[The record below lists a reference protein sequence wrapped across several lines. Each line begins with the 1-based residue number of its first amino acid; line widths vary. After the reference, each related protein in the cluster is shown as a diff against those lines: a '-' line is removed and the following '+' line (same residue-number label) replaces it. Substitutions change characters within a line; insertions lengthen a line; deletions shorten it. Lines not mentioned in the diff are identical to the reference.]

1 MKKIITIFLISFLA
15 ISASV
20 YASARPDGRNTFYI
34 CTDQT
39 GGVSYMDLDA
49 LDITGIG
56 APNTYDLVDGDG
68 AMVQNKIDRLVYFY
82 IFDGDGTNA
91 ESSPNYIRPDDYS
104 TAGVWVLV
112 TVYGGGRV
120 AEGDS
125 EVDVV
130 DSGTGYAEV
139 VIDGEQQEKISDGY
153 SEHPTGF
160 IYRVA
165 TTTDGNTL
173 IFQVHDANG
182 TAWRDA
188 LSFENGDS
196 SDLSTTNWPRVRL
209 GANVA
214 LTGLKNSAIGMSW
227 GSEISSSPQTLSYN
241 DMNKPY
247 LVSAAATVVL
257 PDVGTDTNDAKYGD
271 WVQFEIMDDSET
283 LTIDCDDADKIRRQ
297 GSAQSAGVT
306 ITTDGAG
313 TIVTCI
319 ATTNADGSGT
329 DGWTCRSNGTLA
341 QGS

>member
-15 ISASV
+15 LSASV
-20 YASARPDGRNTFYI
+20 YAFARPDGRNTFYV

-39 GGVSYMDLDA
+39 GGVSYVDLDA

-68 AMVQNKIDRLVYFY
+68 AMVQNKIDSLVYFY

-91 ESSPNYIRPDDYS
+91 ESYPNYIRPDDYS

-112 TVYGGGRV
+112 TVYGAGRV

-125 EVDVV
+125 EVEVV
-130 DSGTGYAEV
+130 DWGTGYAKV

-165 TTTDGNTL
+165 TTTDGHTL
-173 IFQVHDANG
+173 IFQVYDANG
-182 TAWRDA
+182 TTWRDA
-188 LSFENGDS
+188 LTFENGDS
-196 SDLSTTNWPRVRL
+196 SDSSTTNWPRVHL
-209 GANVA
+209 GSNVA
-214 LTGLKNSAIGMSW
+214 LTGLGNSAIGMSW
-227 GSEISSSPQTLSYN
+227 GTEISSSPTTLTYT
-241 DMNKPY
+241 DANKLY
-247 LVSAAATVVL
+247 LVSVAATVNL
-257 PDVGTDTNDAKYGD
+257 PDVGTASDDAQYGD
-271 WVQFEIMDDSET
+271 WVQFQIQDASET
-283 LTIDCDDADKIRRQ
+283 LTIDCDAADKINRAGTEQ
-297 GSAQSAGVT
+297 AAGVT

-313 TIVTCI
+313 TVVICI

-329 DGWTCRSNGTLA
+329 DGWMCRSNGTLA